1 MITIF
6 LINTFLFLFIT
17 IFKVYYLSRYFNL
30 GLLNPISIPFIIY
43 FPVNLLGVFA
53 GPMLILE
60 SGIFNSYF
68 QNALFVTN
76 LSLFILFG
84 VTVYTL
90 NFSRRNKFINQL
102 DVKLIRVYRLRK
114 SRMIILSIF
123 LFIMFLLFFTLLT
136 RDFGFLNWLKDP
148 RTGYQFFRVGNGHW
162 YALSLLC
169 LSTSYAFMSLYMKKL
184 PSLILVFLFY
194 SFIVFFFGSKGFILS
209 YAIFFLNLL
218 WFRRSKKLR
227 LFLFTIPVVAF
238 SLMLIN
244 FNPSSLLSIFSY
256 FDHYVNSAMYFEA
269 YNNSKIDLFYG
280 KIWLTDFYK
289 YVPRSIYPDKPFV
302 YGVIHVNELFF
313 PGAAENTHTPV
324 FGGPIALFADFGYI
338 GVLLGSLF
346 NISVVMEAVLMY
358 SLYKNTDFKMIRSN
372 SSRAFLFLWLLAP
385 AFLVFFGTLYSLII
399 LMLLLTLVI
408 FFNRIVL

>member
-43 FPVNLLGVFA
+43 FPVILLEVFA

-76 LSLFILFG
+76 LSLFMRFG

-90 NFSRRNKFINQL
+90 NFSRRNKFVNQL

-123 LFIMFLLFFTLLT
+123 FFIMFLLFFTLLT

-148 RTGYQFFRVGNGHW
+148 RIGYQFFRVGNGHW

-169 LSTSYAFMSLYMKKL
+169 LSTSYAFMSLYTKKL
-184 PSLILVFLFY
+184 PSLILVLFFY
-194 SFIVFFFGSKGFILS
+194 SFIVFFLGSKGFILS

-227 LFLFTIPVVAF
+227 LLLFTIPIVAF

-244 FNPSSLLSIFSY
+244 FNPSSLLSIFNY

-302 YGVIHVNELFF
+302 YGVIHVNEFFF